1 MKECVKSR
9 LRDCIYSSVKQV
21 TKISD
26 KNLPD
31 EEKKTLKN
39 LIENKDMVI
48 QEANKGN
55 TIVILNKNDY
65 ISRLNRILDDIS
77 KLKRFHVEEGKI
89 IL

>member
-1 MKECVKSR
+1 
-9 LRDCIYSSVKQV
+9 
-21 TKISD
+21 
-26 KNLPD
+26 
-31 EEKKTLKN
+31 
-39 LIENKDMVI
+39 MVI
-48 QEANKGN
+48 QKADKGN